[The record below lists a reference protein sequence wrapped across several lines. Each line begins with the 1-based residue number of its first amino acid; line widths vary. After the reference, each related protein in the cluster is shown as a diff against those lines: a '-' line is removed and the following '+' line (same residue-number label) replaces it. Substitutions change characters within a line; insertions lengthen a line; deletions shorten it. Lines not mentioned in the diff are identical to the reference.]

1 MRACCWQRRGS
12 QGEVEGEGQRGRG
25 RISFLAVSKV
35 RAPASLAGRALDRE
49 EGRGVAVGGA
59 GSSSQG
65 RVRALIAGE
74 GFVKCVMGRGWTLKK
89 MCLMPSLACKQ
100 NGQGVAL
107 AELGEELAIC
117 LLLVAVERALVR
129 ILK

>member
-1 MRACCWQRRGS
+1 MER
-12 QGEVEGEGQRGRG
+12 V
-25 RISFLAVSKV
+25 
-35 RAPASLAGRALDRE
+35 AGRA
-49 EGRGVAVGGA
+49 
-59 GSSSQG
+59 
-65 RVRALIAGE
+65 ALIAGQ
-74 GFVKCVMGRGWTLKK
+74 LKK